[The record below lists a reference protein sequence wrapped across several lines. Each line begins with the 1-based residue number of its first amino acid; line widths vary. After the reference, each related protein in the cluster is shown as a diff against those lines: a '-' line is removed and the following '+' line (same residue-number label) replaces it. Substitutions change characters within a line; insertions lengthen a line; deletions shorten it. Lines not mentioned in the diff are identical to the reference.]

1 MEHLV
6 KLYELH
12 PHLRVSCD
20 NNLCIDKET
29 GVLGRDKNLLLRRSY
44 NMKDKINKHIDFIV
58 SRVEKNG
65 GSGIKKYQISGYYE
79 YNILKNKLT
88 HYDVSL
94 IVDDKQTRNKVSA
107 IIGSTHTTAFYDYDD
122 DKLYFRHKKVPVMYV
137 QINKK

>member
-12 PHLRVSCD
+12 PHLRFSRD

-44 NMKDKINKHIDFIV
+44 NMKDKINKNIDFIV

-65 GSGIKKYQISGYYE
+65 GSGIKKYQISGYHE
-79 YNILKNKLT
+79 YNVLKNKLA

-94 IVDDKQTRNKVSA
+94 IVDDKKTRNKVSA
-107 IIGSTHTTAFYDYDD
+107 ILGSTHTTAFYDSDD

-137 QINKK
+137 